1 MSGLLV
7 YPVQVVYQV
16 DNCVALLSH
25 CGTQITEWCPM
36 IVLQESSRSH
46 AVFTIIVEH
55 ATYDGSGGN
64 TVTIG
69 KLRLVDL
76 AGAEK

>member
-1 MSGLLV
+1 
-7 YPVQVVYQV
+7 
-16 DNCVALLSH
+16 
-25 CGTQITEWCPM
+25 M

-69 KLRLVDL
+69 ETE
-76 AGAEK
+76 AGGLGRV

>member
-1 MSGLLV
+1 ML
-7 YPVQVVYQV
+7 YQV
-16 DNCVALLSH
+16 DYCVVYPLKSLWYIY
-25 CGTQITEWCPM
+25 TEQISEWCPM

-76 AGAEK
+76 AGSEK